1 MNITHHVKIYT
12 LSLSLTLPSGVMA
25 YSYGNPTA
33 AEQAHLEAI
42 NQARANPQAE
52 AARLGIDL
60 FEGVDAG
67 EIDGNPQPPLTL
79 NTKLSRIARTH
90 SKDMADRDYFAHN
103 TPEGI
108 DPFERMT
115 EVGYEYKAAGE
126 NIANLFNTREIEAVG
141 SSLQMHDSLF
151 IDEGVAGRGH
161 RVNILS
167 PKFKEIGIGL
177 ADGQKVEGEFLYNTF
192 YITTDFGTDKKDE
205 RSFVLGVVYD
215 DQDGDDFYTAGEG
228 LADVTVT
235 VVETGEQTTTAN
247 AGGYALPLADG
258 QYTLNFTHP
267 TQGEISHTIT
277 IAGNNVKVDV
287 LTTDFQQA
295 TDDNGSAFPALSNI
309 ATNNSGQKVNTAT
322 AVFGGISVNDNTYQQ
337 QVVQKLSD
345 KVDVRGQIIV
355 DPAHVGQQADIFVYA
370 KSTLPPDEKLYYFML
385 GKDLSIIE
393 WDQQPKNLIAFTDNV
408 TLTDMQEISM
418 YSGQFIYPGTLNVH
432 FGYRLQDGTVVF
444 NFYPIDITIN
454 D

>member
-12 LSLSLTLPSGVMA
+12 ILLLFTSPSGVLA
-25 YSYGNPTA
+25 YAYGNPTA

-42 NQARANPQAE
+42 NRARANPQAE
-52 AARLGIDL
+52 AVRLGIDL
-60 FEGVDAG
+60 LEGVKAG

-79 NTKLSRIARTH
+79 NAKLSRVAKTH
-90 SKDMADRDYFAHN
+90 SKDMVDRDYFAHN
-103 TPEGI
+103 TLEGV

-115 EVGYEYKAAGE
+115 DAGYEYKAAGE
-126 NIANLFNTREIEAVG
+126 NIANLFDTREIEAVG

-151 IDEGVAGRGH
+151 IDEGFAGRGH

-177 ADGQKVEGEFLYNTF
+177 ADGQKVEGEFLFNTF

-215 DQDGDDFYTAGEG
+215 DQDGDGFYTAGEG
-228 LADVTVT
+228 LADVMVS
-235 VVETGEQTTTAN
+235 VVETGDQTTTAN

-258 QYTLNFTHP
+258 QYTLNFSYP
-267 TQGEISHTIT
+267 TQGEISRPIT

-295 TDDNGSAFPALSNI
+295 TDDNGTAFPTLNSV
-309 ATNNSGQKVNTAT
+309 ATNNSGQATNTT
-322 AVFGGISVNDNTYQQ
+322 ASVFGGISVNDSAYQQ
-337 QVVQKLSD
+337 QIVQNLSD
-345 KVDVRGQIIV
+345 TVEVRGQINV
-355 DPAHVGQQADIFVYA
+355 DSTHVGQQADIFVYA

-393 WDQQPKNLIAFTDNV
+393 WDQQPKNLIAFIDNV
-408 TLTDMQEISM
+408 TLTDTQEVSL
-418 YSGQFIYPGTLNVH
+418 YSGKFIYAGTLKVY
-432 FGYRLQDGTVVF
+432 FGYRLQDGTLVF
-444 NFYPIDITIN
+444 NAQPIDITIN
-454 D
+454 N